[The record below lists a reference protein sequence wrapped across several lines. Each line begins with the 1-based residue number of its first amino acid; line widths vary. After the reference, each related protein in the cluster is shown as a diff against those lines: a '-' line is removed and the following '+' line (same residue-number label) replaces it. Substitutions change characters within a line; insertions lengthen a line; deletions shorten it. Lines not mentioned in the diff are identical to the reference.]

1 MVQIDSMDT
10 RMMAITNPLCIGTA
24 MLLLLCIKSTLLA
37 IATSVERRWRGD
49 KEVSRVSGALCF
61 SPVSPRSQIRIQE
74 KEGGGVAF
82 SLALRVSRARH
93 VAGQPEQHTSR
104 RLQKP

>member
-24 MLLLLCIKSTLLA
+24 MLLLLLCIKSTLLA

-74 KEGGGVAF
+74 KEGGGESASGAVI
-82 SLALRVSRARH
+82 
-93 VAGQPEQHTSR
+93 
-104 RLQKP
+104 RLFIHHPL

>member
-1 MVQIDSMDT
+1 MRRWMVQIDSMDT

-74 KEGGGVAF
+74 KEGGGESASGAVI
-82 SLALRVSRARH
+82 
-93 VAGQPEQHTSR
+93 
-104 RLQKP
+104 RLFIHHPL